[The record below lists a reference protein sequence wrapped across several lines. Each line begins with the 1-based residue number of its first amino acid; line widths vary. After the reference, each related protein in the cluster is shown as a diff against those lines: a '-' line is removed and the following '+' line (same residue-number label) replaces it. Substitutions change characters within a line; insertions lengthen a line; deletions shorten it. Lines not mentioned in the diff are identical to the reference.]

1 MNDAYRRLLSGVPS
15 HAGATGSAFAHDA
28 RTMRAWIDQLPM
40 ANFPVATRRLL
51 DGLRELNRSRS
62 DGLRRLEAL
71 ELLRVPVSQLAA
83 ATDKQIIGASF
94 PLPSQKSE
102 LGGLAL
108 AFQGELAL
116 GYRHALVE
124 LCAPAGSVP
133 FLRAKQVALAAV
145 RALQHGAEQ
154 LDKASQLYR
163 TPPAGAWQAL
173 HDVERFI
180 ASLRLADRE
189 VEDALRGGSVRA
201 STVYAQALL
210 VALANPYRHTQREQ
224 AELIALARALAPL
237 AELRDRN
244 GHAGDVIVQTDVDRG
259 PGYLPEESAN
269 GRRDSLCLHLEKL
282 LVELDAQLA
291 QAGDNARSVNVRAR
305 GGSAVTLDA
314 VLARRFRADWAAHG
328 KRGHTRLGGGHV
340 LETVIGL
347 PDLHTALTGGEDF
360 ETFMH
365 HVRGQV
371 ISLSEAD
378 CGASWRN
385 GSKDLPRP
393 MKFPAR
399 VVDQGL
405 GGYRVLWERG
415 PAGEA
420 VRARVAEL
428 VGLALAGDGARPE
441 WMIGVIRWIRI
452 DDEGR
457 VDAGIELLA
466 RHALPVGVRALDDDR
481 RAPVRGL
488 LLASMNPD
496 PGIDYDALLASTE
509 IDRGVREIEL
519 TAPADTYGPPKP
531 ARSERLADLRVL
543 EATGIYQHFALTRH

>member
-1 MNDAYRRLLSGVPS
+1 MNDAYRRLRAGTPVAAEGSGSGFV
-15 HAGATGSAFAHDA
+15 HDT
-28 RTMRAWIDQLPM
+28 RTLRAWIDQLPM
-40 ANFPVATRRLL
+40 ANHPVATRRLL
-51 DGLRELNRSRS
+51 DGLRSFNRSRS

-71 ELLRVPVSQLAA
+71 ELLRAPVAQLAA
-83 ATDKQIIGASF
+83 VTDKQIVGASF
-94 PLPSQKSE
+94 PLPAQKGE
-102 LGGLAL
+102 LGGIAL
-108 AFQGELAL
+108 AFQAELAL
-116 GYRHALVE
+116 GYRLALVE

-133 FLRAKQVALAAV
+133 FLRAKAVALAAT

-154 LDKASQLYR
+154 LDKASLLYR
-163 TPPAGAWQAL
+163 TPPAGAWQAM
-173 HDVERFI
+173 HDTYRFI
-180 ASLRLADRE
+180 ASLRLADRD
-189 VEDALRGGSVRA
+189 VEDPVRGGAARA
-201 STVYAQALL
+201 SVVYVQALL

-224 AELIALARALAPL
+224 GELVALARVLAPL

-244 GHAGDVIVQTDVDRG
+244 GHDGDVVVQTDVDRG
-259 PGYLPEESAN
+259 PGYLPEESVD
-269 GRRDSLCLHLEKL
+269 GRRDVLCLHLARL
-282 LVELDAQLA
+282 LATLDEQLE
-291 QAGDNARSVNVRAR
+291 QAGADARTAGIRVR
-305 GGSAVTLDA
+305 GGAMATLDA
-314 VLARRFRADWAAHG
+314 ALARRFRSDWAAHG
-328 KRGHTRLGGGHV
+328 QRSHARLGGGHV

-378 CGASWRN
+378 CGAAWRN

-393 MKFPAR
+393 LKFPAR

-405 GGYRVLWERG
+405 GGYRVVWERG
-415 PAGEA
+415 PAGET
-420 VRARVAEL
+420 VRARVAEV
-428 VGLALAGDGARPE
+428 VGLAPVSDGARAE

-488 LLASMNPD
+488 LLASLNPD

-531 ARSERLADLRVL
+531 ARSERLGDLRVL

>member
-1 MNDAYRRLLSGVPS
+1 MNDAYRRLLAGVPRS
-15 HAGATGSAFAHDA
+15 AAATGFVHDA
-28 RTMRAWIDQLPM
+28 RTLRAWIDQLPM
-40 ANFPVATRRLL
+40 ANHPVATRRLL
-51 DGLRELNRSRS
+51 DGLQSLNRSRS
-62 DGLRRLEAL
+62 DGSRRLEAL
-71 ELLRVPVSQLAA
+71 ELLRAPISRIA
-83 ATDKQIIGASF
+83 ATIDKQILGASF
-94 PLPSQKSE
+94 PLPAHKAE
-102 LGGLAL
+102 LGSLAL

-116 GYRHALVE
+116 GYRQALAE

-133 FLRAKQVALAAV
+133 FLRARQVALAAA

-154 LDKASQLYR
+154 LDKASLLYR

-173 HDVERFI
+173 HDVHRFV
-180 ASLRLADRE
+180 AALRLADRE
-189 VEDALRGGSVRA
+189 VEDPLHGGGVRA
-201 STVYAQALL
+201 TTVYVQALL

-224 AELIALARALAPL
+224 GELSGLARVLAPL
-237 AELRDRN
+237 AELRERN
-244 GHAGDVIVQTDVDRG
+244 GGGDDVIVHADVDRG
-259 PGYLPEESAN
+259 PGYLPDESGN
-269 GRRDSLCLHLEKL
+269 GQRGRLCLRLERVL
-282 LVELDAQLA
+282 AALDEQLA
-291 QAGDNARSVNVRAR
+291 QAGDAAARSVTIRAR
-305 GGSAVTLDA
+305 GGVAQTLDLA
-314 VLARRFRADWAAHG
+314 LARRFRADWGAHG
-328 KRGHTRLGGGHV
+328 ERSHTRLGGGHV

-347 PDLHTALTGGEDF
+347 PDLHTALAGGEDF

-393 MKFPAR
+393 LRFPAR

-415 PAGEA
+415 PAGES
-420 VRARVAEL
+420 VRARVAEI

-452 DDEGR
+452 DDDGR

-488 LLASMNPD
+488 LLASLNPD

-519 TAPADTYGPPKP
+519 TAPADLYGPPKP
-531 ARSERLADLRVL
+531 ARSEKLDNLRVL

>member
-1 MNDAYRRLLSGVPS
+1 MNDAFRRLLATHPRP
-15 HAGATGSAFAHDA
+15 AGTGSGFVHDA

-40 ANFPVATRRLL
+40 ANFAVATRRLL
-51 DGLRELNRSRS
+51 DGLQALNRSAS
-62 DGLRRLEAL
+62 DGFRRLDAL
-71 ELLRVPVSQLAA
+71 ELLRAPVSQLAA
-83 ATDKQIIGASF
+83 STDKQIVGASF
-94 PLPSQKSE
+94 PLPAQKCE
-102 LGGLAL
+102 LGA
-108 AFQGELAL
+108 LAL
-116 GYRHALVE
+116 GFQAELARGYRLALVE
-124 LCAPAGSVP
+124 MCAPAGSVP
-133 FLRAKQVALAAV
+133 FLRARQVTLAAT

-154 LDKASQLYR
+154 LDKASLLYR

-173 HDVERFI
+173 HDVHRFA
-180 ASLRLADRE
+180 ASLRLAERD
-189 VEDALRGGSVRA
+189 VEDPLRGGSVRA

-224 AELIALARALAPL
+224 SELAALARVLAPL
-237 AELRDRN
+237 AELRERN
-244 GHAGDVIVQTDVDRG
+244 GHVGDVIVQTDVDRG
-259 PGYLPEESAN
+259 PGYLPEESSD
-269 GRRDSLCLHLEKL
+269 GRRDQMCLRLERLLASLDE
-282 LVELDAQLA
+282 QMA
-291 QAGDNARSVNVRAR
+291 QAGEGARNVIVRAR
-305 GGSAVTLDA
+305 GGVSISLDA
-314 VLARRFRADWAAHG
+314 SLARRFRADWAAHG
-328 KRGHTRLGGGHV
+328 ERGHTRLGGGHV

-371 ISLSEAD
+371 ISLSEVD

-393 MKFPAR
+393 LRFPAR

-405 GGYRVLWERG
+405 GGYRLLWERG
-415 PAGEA
+415 PAGES
-420 VRARVAEL
+420 VRARVAEI
-428 VGLALAGDGARPE
+428 VGLALSGDGARPE

-481 RAPVRGL
+481 RSPVRGL
-488 LLASMNPD
+488 LLASLNPD

-509 IDRGVREIEL
+509 IDRGVREVEL
-519 TAPADTYGPPKP
+519 TAPADVYGPPKP
-531 ARSERLADLRVL
+531 ARSERLDNLRVL